1 MKMSIKRNLFL
12 LTVMTAFCCGL
23 SGCAAGE
30 RIPMAGVP
38 YCDSEIRNGSF
49 RSGVTLRAAGREA
62 ADAVCIDSYG
72 SLVYDLGG
80 MADSFSAEAGI
91 DGEACRDEVRLDI
104 IVDRKLKESI
114 RFTREAPRRRISV
127 PLTGARQ
134 LELSVQYG
142 PDYRAQTLCFADAYF
157 RVRDRA
163 AFLEHLVRCRNRADM
178 ARELPPGPLPP
189 LPAWKEVKVE
199 PFVWR
204 ERPAL
209 RIGNGVL
216 EYEIVPSFGGRLVGF
231 RRAGGENVL
240 EQPRHP
246 LPADLRRGRSYYRQ
260 HTRFARSEPAW
271 YFLPGEDL
279 HLFGP
284 YELRFGEE
292 GECILT
298 SRPSLFLLLR
308 TEYRFRLRPGGD
320 RLEVTTILHNLGDF
334 SRPCGI
340 WSVAVLPTESID
352 KLELP
357 GSTRNSDAP
366 AEAAQYWIND
376 GNSAFLRVADI
387 PFDRLE
393 SVERKSP
400 GPRQTIRAHLVSGD
414 VLAVEAT
421 PEEHGAEFPNHV
433 YAARQFTELEHHSA
447 IAELPSGGRITLRE
461 LWTLRTKGDDN
472 AKEKSDRR
480 QTYFNRSGREE

>member
-1 MKMSIKRNLFL
+1 MSINGTIL
-12 LTVMTAFCCGL
+12 LTAMAAVCCGL

-30 RIPMAGVP
+30 RIPLAGVP

-91 DGEACRDEVRLDI
+91 DEEAYRDEVRLDI

-127 PLTGARQ
+127 PLAGARQ

-142 PDYRAQTLCFADAYF
+142 PNYKEQTLCFADAYF

-163 AFLEHLVRCRNRADM
+163 AFLEHLARCRNRADM

-189 LPAWKEVKVE
+189 LPAWKEIKVE

-204 ERPAL
+204 ECPAL

-231 RRAGGENVL
+231 RRAGGKNML
-240 EQPRHP
+240 EQPRQP
-246 LPADLRRGRSYYRQ
+246 LPKDLRRGRSYYRQ

-284 YELRFGEE
+284 YELRFGEA

-298 SRPSLFLLLR
+298 SRPSLFLQLQM
-308 TEYRFRLRPGGD
+308 EYRFLLRPGSD
-320 RLEVTTILHNLGDF
+320 RLEVTTVLRNIGKFD
-334 SRPCGI
+334 RPCGI
-340 WSVAVLPTESID
+340 WSVAVLPTESIE

-357 GSTRNSDAP
+357 ASRRFADVP
-366 AEAAQYWIND
+366 AETARYWKND
-376 GNSAFLRVADI
+376 GAFSVLTISDI

-393 SVERKSP
+393 SAERKSSNS
-400 GPRQTIRAHLVSGD
+400 RQLIRARLTSGELFKME
-414 VLAVEAT
+414 VPPGG
-421 PEEHGAEFPNHV
+421 PEAEFPDHV
-433 YAARQFTELEHHSA
+433 YAARQFTELEFHSP
-447 IAELPSGGRITLRE
+447 IAELRE
-461 LWTLRTKGDDN
+461 NGEIMMREFWTLRAPDGE
-472 AKEKSDRR
+472 AKEAK
-480 QTYFNRSGREE
+480 TENRP

>member
-1 MKMSIKRNLFL
+1 MVPKRNRLLF
-12 LTVMTAFCCGL
+12 TVWMAGFCGVL
-23 SGCAAGE
+23 AGCSAVE
-30 RIPMAGVP
+30 SLPMAGAP

-49 RSGVTLRAAGREA
+49 RSGVTLGAAGREV
-62 ADAVCIDSYG
+62 ADAVCVDSYG

-91 DGEACRDEVRLDI
+91 DEEAYRDEVRLDI

-127 PLTGARQ
+127 PLAGARQ

-163 AFLEHLVRCRNRADM
+163 AFQEHLVRCRNRADM
-178 ARELPPGPLPP
+178 VRELPPGPLPP

-284 YELRFGEE
+284 YELRFGKE

-298 SRPSLFLLLR
+298 SRPSLYLMLE
-308 TEYRFRLRPGGD
+308 TEYRFRLRPGAD
-320 RLEVTTILHNLGDF
+320 RLEVTTTFRNLGKF

-340 WSVAVLPTESID
+340 WSVAVLPTESIAT
-352 KLELP
+352 LELP
-357 GSTRNSDAP
+357 ASRVVVDAP
-366 AEAAQYWIND
+366 AETARLWRD
-376 GNSAFLRVADI
+376 RGEFSLLDVAKI
-387 PFDRLE
+387 PSGLSQ
-393 SVERKSP
+393 SVERRSSNP
-400 GPRQTIRAHLVSGD
+400 LQYIRARLITGEIFSIEVPPASRR
-414 VLAVEAT
+414 AK
-421 PEEHGAEFPNHV
+421 FPSHV
-433 YAARQFTELEHHSA
+433 YSTDPFTELEFHSETK
-447 IAELPSGGRITLRE
+447 ELKENEEISMQEI
-461 LWTLRTKGDDN
+461 WTLRMPN
-472 AKEKSDRR
+472 
-480 QTYFNRSGREE
+480 

>member
-1 MKMSIKRNLFL
+1 M
-12 LTVMTAFCCGL
+12 
-23 SGCAAGE
+23 
-30 RIPMAGVP
+30 
-38 YCDSEIRNGSF
+38 
-49 RSGVTLRAAGREA
+49 
-62 ADAVCIDSYG
+62 
-72 SLVYDLGG
+72 
-80 MADSFSAEAGI
+80 
-91 DGEACRDEVRLDI
+91 
-104 IVDRKLKESI
+104 DRKLKESI

-127 PLTGARQ
+127 PLAGARQ

-163 AFLEHLVRCRNRADM
+163 AFQEHLVRCRNRADM

-204 ERPAL
+204 ERPAF

-292 GECILT
+292 GECILI
-298 SRPSLFLLLR
+298 SRPSVFLLLR
-308 TEYRFRLRPGGD
+308 TEYRFHLRPGGD

-357 GSTRNSDAP
+357 GSTRHSDAP

-387 PFDRLE
+387 PFDRQE

-400 GPRQTIRAHLVSGD
+400 GPRQTIRARLASGELLTME
-414 VLAVEAT
+414 VPPGG
-421 PEEHGAEFPNHV
+421 PEAEFPSHV
-433 YAARQFTELEHHSA
+433 YVARQFTELEFHSP
-447 IAELPSGGRITLRE
+447 IAELRKNGKIMMREFWSLRAPDGE
-461 LWTLRTKGDDN
+461 TEEAGTG
-472 AKEKSDRR
+472 
-480 QTYFNRSGREE
+480 NRP

>member
-1 MKMSIKRNLFL
+1 MSIKRNLFL

-127 PLTGARQ
+127 PLAGARQ

>member
-1 MKMSIKRNLFL
+1 MSINGTIL
-12 LTVMTAFCCGL
+12 LTAMAAVCCGL

-30 RIPMAGVP
+30 RIPLAGVP

-91 DGEACRDEVRLDI
+91 DEEAYRDEVRLDI

-127 PLTGARQ
+127 PLAGARQ

-142 PDYRAQTLCFADAYF
+142 PNYKEQTLCFADAYF

-163 AFLEHLVRCRNRADM
+163 AFLEHLARCRNRADM

-189 LPAWKEVKVE
+189 LPAWKEIKVE

-231 RRAGGENVL
+231 RRAGGKNML
-240 EQPRHP
+240 EQPRQP
-246 LPADLRRGRSYYRQ
+246 LP
-260 HTRFARSEPAW
+260 
-271 YFLPGEDL
+271 
-279 HLFGP
+279 
-284 YELRFGEE
+284 
-292 GECILT
+292 
-298 SRPSLFLLLR
+298 
-308 TEYRFRLRPGGD
+308 
-320 RLEVTTILHNLGDF
+320 
-334 SRPCGI
+334 
-340 WSVAVLPTESID
+340 
-352 KLELP
+352 
-357 GSTRNSDAP
+357 
-366 AEAAQYWIND
+366 
-376 GNSAFLRVADI
+376 
-387 PFDRLE
+387 
-393 SVERKSP
+393 
-400 GPRQTIRAHLVSGD
+400 
-414 VLAVEAT
+414 
-421 PEEHGAEFPNHV
+421 
-433 YAARQFTELEHHSA
+433 
-447 IAELPSGGRITLRE
+447 
-461 LWTLRTKGDDN
+461 
-472 AKEKSDRR
+472 
-480 QTYFNRSGREE
+480 